1 MLPLLAVLYFGG
13 YVLTVFCFG
22 IALVGAYEF
31 LKGFRTMGYEPCYP
45 IVALAALL
53 LYGAHIFD
61 TDMPIYLFSTVLV
74 IIASSLYLFK
84 NPESKLEDA
93 LSTMAA
99 YFYVVIFSYHVVLID
114 SSYHKILVWLVVI
127 TAFATD
133 IFAYFGG
140 YFFGKNKLC
149 PSISPKKTI
158 QGSYIGVLGSMLVS
172 GVFGYF
178 LCRDILVHCLIIG
191 TLGGII
197 SQLGD
202 LTASVYKRRMGIKD
216 YGNLIP
222 GHGGILDRFDSV
234 LFTAPL
240 VYYYIILFLD

>member
-13 YVLTVFCFG
+13 YVLTVFCFA

-114 SSYHKILVWLVVI
+114 SSYHKMLVWLVVI

-191 TLGGII
+191 ALGGVI
-197 SQLGD
+197 SQFGD